1 MLYSFIEF
9 GKNANSIYVSTVPYC
24 VRYVSRQSKFVFFVR
39 WLRLAHFLFYG
50 GFIMKR
56 EDYEILNMSNEE
68 NAELEMAKM
77 ECESNINE
85 QKQRNKKVIF
95 GVIIG
100 IVVIGLALVLLL
112 SLLNNQKTGKYVGT
126 KSGETVLGESSTWET
141 VINLKSNGDYTLT
154 VTRLQSNIVTLTST
168 GTYRM
173 VGENNSA
180 IIFTEVGGSTFQ
192 GEFLVNI
199 HGQSFI
205 SLIDSGLPSSSG
217 YATACYKS

>member
-1 MLYSFIEF
+1 
-9 GKNANSIYVSTVPYC
+9 
-24 VRYVSRQSKFVFFVR
+24 
-39 WLRLAHFLFYG
+39 
-50 GFIMKR
+50 MKR

-126 KSGETVLGESSTWET
+126 KSGETVLGESSTWQT

-173 VGENNSA
+173 VGENNST